1 MVGSD
6 FSLEALV
13 LLCQAVSSWS
23 ADRAN
28 ITGIA
33 EKEVLFW
40 LIRVAIDK
48 NQKKRGG
55 VNSTRYT
62 RVYHEYIVL
71 IITDCQFGLNTLI

>member
-55 VNSTRYT
+55 SILLVI
-62 RVYHEYIVL
+62 HEYTMSISFWLSLIVNL
-71 IITDCQFGLNTLI
+71 D

>member
-55 VNSTRYT
+55 GGVGAILL
-62 RVYHEYIVL
+62 VIHEYTMSISFWLSLIVNL
-71 IITDCQFGLNTLI
+71 D

>member
-55 VNSTRYT
+55 GSILLVI
-62 RVYHEYIVL
+62 HEYTMSISFWLSLIVNL
-71 IITDCQFGLNTLI
+71 D